1 VVVARIHRGPAGN
14 RVIEEAPETL
24 FPGLVHRAVAGQ
36 DVDVQFL
43 EHPRMG
49 RREGLEWPFCEA
61 LVQSVYTH
69 QRDPRRLFVIEQCV
83 VEIEKHRLGGVS
95 RPHPSIIENS
105 GLWLH
110 GKLT

>member
-1 VVVARIHRGPAGN
+1 MVVGRIHRG
-14 RVIEEAPETL
+14 EEAPETL
-24 FPGLVHRAVAGQ
+24 FPGLVHRAPAGQ

-61 LVQSVYTH
+61 LVQSVYTR

-83 VEIEKHRLGGVS
+83 VEIEKHRLGPGNVVS

-105 GLWLH
+105 GPWLH